1 MDFAE
6 RMGKLA
12 QEKEALAAGNPAAVE
27 RQRAAGRL
35 TARERVQKL
44 VDAGSFVETDTF
56 MVDAGCV
63 TGYGLVNQRPVYV
76 LAQDATAHSGA
87 MGQAQKR
94 KMLRLL
100 DLAQKGGGAV
110 VLLPDSAGAIVTEGA
125 AALSAYAQVFASLA
139 RLKGELP
146 LIAVLAGP
154 AIGSASQFAMLADVA
169 IAVEGLGEVA
179 PFPASVQNAVNGTA
193 VEGKKL
199 NGAQALAAKGAVALT
214 AKGEAEGFD
223 LARQVIDLLPCT
235 AGEGTPVLEGDDL
248 NRLIAVPAADSTAL
262 TASIADAGSLVELFG
277 AWKLSAR
284 TYLARI
290 GGHACG
296 IVSCSPEEDGGRLD
310 AWACDKIA
318 KLVNLCGSYGLPVI
332 TLVDSQGLVV
342 PPQGGEPWLMTA
354 SARMLSAYANL
365 WAPKLAVITGN
376 AVGAAYV
383 NFAGRDMADLCLAW
397 PTAYI
402 APLTQE
408 AAVQTFEADRVAD
421 EGRDKLEQEAF
432 EGADAFVA
440 AAHGLVDDV
449 IDPAQTRKHLIAGL
463 ELLAD
468 RAGSL

>member
-1 MDFAE
+1 MDLAE

-12 QEKEALAAGNPAAVE
+12 RQKEALAAGDPAAVE

-44 VDAGSFVETDTF
+44 VDAGSFVETDSF
-56 MVDAGCV
+56 MAEAGCV

-76 LAQDATAHSGA
+76 LAQDATVRGGA
-87 MGQAQKR
+87 MSQAQKR
-94 KMLRLL
+94 KMLKLL

-110 VLLPDSAGAIVTEGA
+110 VLMPDSAGALVTEGA
-125 AALSAYAQVFASLA
+125 AVLSAYAQVFACLA

-146 LIAVLAGP
+146 LIAVLAGS
-154 AIGSASQFAMLADVA
+154 AIGSAAQFALLADVA
-169 IAVEGLGEVA
+169 IAVEGLCEVA
-179 PFPASVQNAVNGTA
+179 PFPASVQNAVQGTA

-199 NGAQALAAKGAVALT
+199 NGAQALAAKGVAALT
-214 AKGEAEGFD
+214 AEDEEESLVLVRK
-223 LARQVIDLLPCT
+223 VIDLLPCT
-235 AGEGTPVLEGDDL
+235 AGEGTPLEEGDDL
-248 NRLIAVPAADSTAL
+248 NRLIAVPAADSKAL
-262 TASIADAGSLVELFG
+262 AVDIADAGSLVELYG
-277 AWKLSAR
+277 AWKPSAR
-284 TYLARI
+284 TYLARV

-296 IVSCSPEEDGGRLD
+296 IVCCSPEEDGGRLD

-318 KLVNLCGSYGLPVI
+318 KLVTLCGDYNLPVI
-332 TLVDSQGLVV
+332 TLVDSQGLAV
-342 PPQGGEPWLMTA
+342 PAQGGEAWLMTA

-365 WAPKLAVITGN
+365 WSPKLAVITGN

-402 APLTQE
+402 APLTRE
-408 AAVQTFEADRVAD
+408 AAVQTFQADRVAE
-421 EGRDKLEQEAF
+421 EGRPALEQEAF
-432 EGADAFVA
+432 EEADAFA
-440 AAHGLVDDV
+440 AAACGLVDDV